1 MIRYTCSAKRFGELA
16 MPRLFTALE
25 IPRNAAMSLSLLR
38 GGLPGARWIDVENYH
53 ITLRFIG
60 DIDNR
65 TADEVVNRL
74 DRIDRPEFQVNLT
87 GIGSFGSKKPHSIW
101 AGVSPSAEMTALQGE
116 VERICQR
123 LGLPP
128 DPRKFTPH
136 VTLARLRNSRLD
148 DVVHYLS
155 GRGDFRTSPFTIGRF
170 VLMSSKESVG
180 GGPYIVEEAFPLS
193 EAWPVS
199 SFSSMDMQPAKSM
212 V

>member
-1 MIRYTCSAKRFGELA
+1 

-60 DIDNR
+60 DIDGR
-65 TADEVVNRL
+65 TADEVVDRL
-74 DRIDRPEFQVNLT
+74 DRIDRPEFQLNLT
-87 GIGSFGSKKPHSIW
+87 GMGSFGSKKPHSIW
-101 AGVSPSAEMTALQGE
+101 AGVSPSPEMHALQAE
-116 VERICQR
+116 IERICQR
-123 LGLPP
+123 IGLPP
-128 DPRKFTPH
+128 DPRKFMPH
-136 VTLARLRNSRLD
+136 VTLARLRSSRLD

-155 GRGDFRTSPFTIGRF
+155 GRGNFRTSPFTVGRF

-180 GGPYIVEEAFPLS
+180 GGPYIVEEAFPLH
-193 EAWPVS
+193 EARS
-199 SFSSMDMQPAKSM
+199 SSVFSSSDLHPVKSM